1 MGWRT
6 HGMYGFDHTRA
17 IEALRVPANHRVE
30 AVYAAG
36 RLGDPALLP
45 IASRAREFPS
55 ARVSLKALA
64 YEARSRPLEMRN
76 YAGFGR

>member
-17 IEALRVPANHRVE
+17 IEALGVPANHRVE
-30 AVYAAG
+30 AVYAVG

-45 IASRAREFPS
+45 HRIEGARIPQ
-55 ARVSLKALA
+55 RRCLA
-64 YEARSRPLEMRN
+64 
-76 YAGFGR
+76 